1 MEMFSQRAGDLYA
14 RLVKAD
20 GLVLGDGAGQVC
32 PSDPALTELCQH
44 GLAWVSA
51 GQAVHPVSPDLAL
64 GKLLLRR
71 QREILARHTELI
83 EDYERLA
90 QLARTTCSAG
100 SPYVETLISAAQVS
114 AAQRDLQA
122 GALWD
127 YRALGIPWLVRP
139 AAPGP
144 EPARRHLIWTAD
156 LLTECGSQLG
166 GEDECRTVPA
176 VPMRMLVA
184 DGVGLILL
192 TATGVEAGALVRA
205 PVVVAALAHYFDLLW
220 ERATPVSGR
229 ASTPA
234 GGEQVPRSERVMLGL
249 LMAGLTDAAIARTL
263 GISAR
268 SVRRHVAALED
279 RAGVT
284 TRFALGAAAVRLG
297 WVSA

>member
-1 MEMFSQRAGDLYA
+1 MEMLSQRAGDLYA

-20 GLVLGDGAGQVC
+20 GLALGSGADQVC

-44 GLAWVSA
+44 GLAFVSA
-51 GQAVHPVSPDLAL
+51 GRAVHPISPDLAL

-90 QLARTTCSAG
+90 RLARTTCNAG
-100 SPYVETLISAAQVS
+100 SPYLQMVVSAAQVS

-127 YRALGIPWLVRP
+127 YRALGIAWQVRP
-139 AAPGP
+139 PRPSLEPG
-144 EPARRHLIWTAD
+144 RQRLIWTAD
-156 LLTECGSQLG
+156 QLAECGSLLDV
-166 GEDECRTVPA
+166 EAECRTLDA
-176 VPMRMLVA
+176 MPMRMLVA

-229 ASTPA
+229 APVRA
-234 GGEQVPRSERVMLGL
+234 GSEQLPRSERVMLGL
-249 LMAGLTDAAIARTL
+249 LMAGLTDAAIARTI

-268 SVRRHVAALED
+268 SVRRHVAALEE

-297 WVSA
+297 WVST